1 MNRLLS
7 LDELDTACVAQ
18 WREGALDACR
28 DTARQMRERAI
39 ESGDLGQE
47 ARAELH
53 LALCDQREARFA
65 PALAAARRA
74 AALSRVAGDTEFEV
88 EALALVCAAGSVLGQ
103 PDGALEAGCLALQL
117 ATQCPGTLAAV
128 QATDVLGLAQAW
140 LGQTDAAR
148 SCFASGAGQARAAG
162 RIDWEAHLLIHAAFA
177 ETLML
182 AMQWDAAAGLPTPA
196 QRRSVEQALDAA
208 LARCEVTP
216 GVMAGNTQRSGRFLL
231 GWVQLMLA
239 CWRGDVA
246 QADGQLGALQP
257 RPQHER
263 AWLDLLV
270 AWAGVAIAAS
280 RRDWPQV
287 ETQAARMLDESRQ
300 MGHQPLAEQARR
312 LLLVALARPGR
323 MRQGSAA
330 LQALQGRPA
339 AADADAQAL
348 RQDMASFELRL
359 RDLNKRPIG
368 LPAWRREDS
377 LTGLASREHFQAQ
390 ADELLQRAD
399 PARAQVSVLVLALD
413 PGQVLA
419 AHHSPLVRD
428 RVLCT
433 LAALL
438 RQVLRAGDLPARWS
452 HDELG
457 ALLQRASGDDAA
469 RAGERVL
476 ATVRAY
482 DWSGIAP
489 GLEVRVCL
497 GHASARVGDTLDA
510 MMRRCE
516 SARFASLRRE
526 YRRLPDAA

>member
-7 LDELDTACVAQ
+7 LDELDTSCVAQ
-18 WREGALDACR
+18 WREGALDSCR
-28 DTARQMRERAI
+28 DTARQMRERAA
-39 ESGDLGQE
+39 ESGELGQE

-53 LALCDQREARFA
+53 LALCDQRQAQF
-65 PALAAARRA
+65 PSALAAARRA
-74 AALSRVAGDTEFEV
+74 AALSRVAGDTELEV
-88 EALALVCAAGSVLGQ
+88 EALALVCAAGSVLGKT
-103 PDGALEAGCLALQL
+103 DSALEAGCLALQL

-140 LGQTDAAR
+140 IGQTDAAR
-148 SCFASGAGQARAAG
+148 GCFASGAGQAQAAG
-162 RIDWEAHLLIHAAFA
+162 RTDWEAHLLIHAAFA
-177 ETLML
+177 EALML
-182 AMQWDAAAGLPTPA
+182 AMPWDPAAGLPTPQ
-196 QRRSVEQALDAA
+196 QRRRVEQALDAA
-208 LARCEVTP
+208 MVRCEVTP
-216 GVMAGNTQRSGRFLL
+216 GVMSASTQRSGRFLL
-231 GWVQLMLA
+231 GWAELMLS
-239 CWRGDVA
+239 CWRGDA
-246 QADGQLGALQP
+246 ELAANQLEGL
-257 RPQHER
+257 RPLAQHER
-263 AWLDLLV
+263 AWLDMLV
-270 AWAGVAIAAS
+270 TWAAVAIAAL
-280 RRDWPQV
+280 RRDWQQV
-287 ETQAARMLDESRQ
+287 ETQACQMLEQ
-300 MGHQPLAEQARR
+300 AQLMGHQPLVEQARR
-312 LLLVALARPGR
+312 LLVMTLERPGR
-323 MRQGSAA
+323 MLRGAA
-330 LQALQGRPA
+330 LQAFLAHPA
-339 AADADAQAL
+339 YVASQAL
-348 RQDMASFELRL
+348 HQEMAVFELRL
-359 RDLNKRPIG
+359 RDLPRRPIG

-390 ADELLQRAD
+390 AEELLQRTD

-419 AHHSPLVRD
+419 AHHSALVRD

-452 HDELG
+452 HDELS

-469 RAGERVL
+469 RAGQRVL
-476 ATVRAY
+476 ATVRAH

-526 YRRLPDAA
+526 YRRVPDAA